1 MQKIQIQ
8 NFMAIQSAEIEIKK
22 TVLLIGEQASGKSTV
37 AKLVYFFKSLKDDYL
52 DVISENLETLDSRKE
67 MRSKLWD
74 TINKKFVRFFGPIQ
88 YFPEFHIKYWYSENK
103 YIYLHQDS
111 DESSR
116 KILKIKFLDAAFY
129 EIAVDEVIPLI
140 KRVQAVSPAQDI
152 VGFRN
157 TSRVYRAALEELS
170 KYIENLFE
178 DDRHPFF
185 IPAGR
190 SITVTYPDSFRI
202 YFTGTLMSDLARIK
216 EENNL
221 TTPFVQD
228 TYLIIQFLQRVEILK
243 DIFKGLTFETILQRI
258 PDEWKQKID
267 PRYAKIASDKIEQI
281 LKGKYKFDRNLGEQI
296 FFNDKAYVNLNNAS
310 SGQQEVIRILQDIF
324 LILIENESAF
334 RVIEEP
340 EAHLFPTA
348 QKRLLEVIALMLNA
362 TNSQILLTTHS
373 PYILSVITNL
383 LFASALTE
391 KDANSSDPIPVYF
404 RLKSTETAVYSLSN
418 GESHSIIDQK
428 TGLIDQNV
436 LDMISEELAG
446 EFDWISSKLIQ
457 AER

>member
-1 MQKIQIQ
+1 MQKIQIT

-37 AKLVYFFKSLKDDYL
+37 AKLVYFFKTLKDDYL
-52 DVISENLETLDSRKE
+52 DVISENLEALVSGE
-67 MRSKLWD
+67 NIQLKLWD
-74 TINKKFVRFFGPIQ
+74 AIDKKFYKFFGSIQ
-88 YFPEFHIKYWYSENK
+88 QFPEFHIKYWYSENK
-103 YIYLHQDS
+103 CLDLCQGS
-111 DESSR
+111 NGGGR
-116 KILKIKFLDAAFY
+116 KVLKIDFLDRPFY
-129 EIAVDEVIPLI
+129 ESATEDVLPLVKHI
-140 KRVQAVSPAQDI
+140 QKVSPARDKT
-152 VGFRN
+152 GFRD
-157 TSRVYRAALEELS
+157 TSRAYRVALKEIS
-170 KYIENLFE
+170 NYIEDLFE
-178 DDRHPFF
+178 EDRHPFF

-190 SITVTYPDSFRI
+190 SIAVTYPDSFRN

-216 EENNL
+216 EENYL
-221 TTPFVQD
+221 TTFFAQD
-228 TYLIIQFLQRVEILK
+228 TYLMLQFLQRVEILK
-243 DIFKGLTFETILQRI
+243 ETFKGLTFETILQEI
-258 PDEWKQKID
+258 PDERKRAVEQ
-267 PRYAKIASDKIEQI
+267 YAKIASDKIEQI
-281 LKGKYKFDRNLGEQI
+281 LKGKYKFDRNFGEQI
-296 FFNDKAYVNLNNAS
+296 LFNDKAYVHLSNSS

-324 LILIENESAF
+324 LILINNENVF

-348 QKRLLEVIALMLNA
+348 QKRLLEVMALMLNA

-404 RLKSTETAVYSLSN
+404 RLKSAETAVYSLSN
-418 GESHSIIDQK
+418 GESHSIVDQK

-436 LDMISEELAG
+436 LDTISEELAG